1 MCGPR
6 RIKIR
11 SLNINRAAL
20 TFRNLVNLQRRQ
32 GTTPQK
38 IKKKITQSNFIFDS
52 HRRQHPEITCS
63 CGNARRC
70 PPLSVPCCLRVIWW
84 SGNQCE
90 IHMRADA
97 CQQQGQN
104 IAPDYWQVLGNVIL
118 YRRSG
123 IRVWQERGEALPFVR
138 VWRTHAIPH
147 ICSISDCISGA
158 SSDIR
163 PDRLLGWDGRCIQII
178 SVIWKM
184 IIQVQQVNE
193 CFTWSRIKEKPA
205 SPYFSVLTACK
216 LAITFWNQ
224 CWNQV

>member
-1 MCGPR
+1 M
-6 RIKIR
+6 
-11 SLNINRAAL
+11 
-20 TFRNLVNLQRRQ
+20 
-32 GTTPQK
+32 
-38 IKKKITQSNFIFDS
+38 QSHFIFDS

-70 PPLSVPCCLRVIWW
+70 PPVSILCCLRVIWW
-84 SGNQCE
+84 SSNQCE
-90 IHMRADA
+90 IHMCADA

-118 YRRSG
+118 YCRSG
-123 IRVWQERGEALPFVR
+123 IQVWQERGEALPFVR

-158 SSDIR
+158 VFTSSDIR
-163 PDRLLGWDGRCIQII
+163 PDRLLGWDRRYIQII

-184 IIQVQQVNE
+184 IYKCNKWTSALHEVVCTRN
-193 CFTWSRIKEKPA
+193 IKKKPA

-224 CWNQV
+224 C